1 MTANTIQLFM
11 QDLIKYIDDRFAK
24 DERISSSK
32 KLNGC
37 LAFNDRLIE
46 NATKSFYV
54 VQCLSNSTK
63 DETFNSSLTKQISI
77 QIDIFAIKGT
87 FNKVQYLAEPMSIVL
102 QDVVSQYMTDLKFG
116 NYNNNIC
123 LMREIT
129 ASPALSYRDGS
140 KAYTASLRYDFT
152 IMTDYSPVI

>member
-37 LAFNDRLIE
+37 LAFNDRL
-46 NATKSFYV
+46 
-54 VQCLSNSTK
+54 
-63 DETFNSSLTKQISI
+63 
-77 QIDIFAIKGT
+77 IDIFAIKGT

-140 KAYTASLRYDFT
+140 KACTASLRYDFT
-152 IMTDYSPVI
+152 IMTDYTPVI